1 MASVITPDRAR
12 AHSWL
17 SIAAGV
23 TWAALVVLTI
33 RIATADPA
41 LSMTRRVAGTA
52 LVSFVIGAGAVH
64 VVLRASQRRTA
75 WRWWSLAA
83 QTIGALVTILVMR
96 EPTFAIFLIV
106 LVHVVNEAGSTRQ
119 TTAWLATANLCL
131 FAALLSLQRPMGAIV
146 SWTLFVGFQVFA
158 LVMSRSL
165 AGERNAR
172 EQLAGVN
179 AELLATR
186 RLLQESARSQERL
199 RISRELHDVAGHRL
213 TALTLNLEAMLST
226 DQHDPERLALCRD
239 LSRDLLDD
247 IRAVVHQLRRENRI
261 DVAAALDHLRH
272 QHPGLAVHLDID
284 EDLQVDDVELA
295 EALIRSTQ
303 EAITNAV
310 RHGRAPAI
318 WIDLR
323 QCESE
328 LILRIRDNGHGGT
341 RRLSGSGL
349 RGMSERAELLGGK
362 LAVDPVQDDG
372 WHLTLSL
379 PAAAAP

>member
-1 MASVITPDRAR
+1 MASAVEPDRAR

-17 SIAAGV
+17 SIAAAV
-23 TWAALVVLTI
+23 TWAALAVLTV
-33 RIATADPA
+33 RIATADPV
-41 LSMTRRVAGTA
+41 LSITGRVVGTG
-52 LVSFVIGAGAVH
+52 LVTLVIGIGAAH
-64 VVLRASQRRTA
+64 LVLRASQRRVP

-83 QTIGALVTILVMR
+83 QTVGALLAILIMR

-106 LVHVVNEAGSTRQ
+106 LVHVVNEAGNTHQ
-119 TTAWLATANLCL
+119 TTTWLTVANLCL
-131 FAALLSLQRPMGAIV
+131 LATLLALQRPMSATV

-213 TALTLNLEAMLST
+213 TALTLNLEAMLGT
-226 DQHDPERLALCRD
+226 DHHDPERLSLCRD
-239 LSRDLLDD
+239 LSRELLDD

-261 DVAAALDHLRH
+261 DVAAALEHLRH
-272 QHPGLAVHLDID
+272 QHPGLIVHLNID
-284 EDLQVDDVELA
+284 EDLQVDHVEVA
-295 EALIRSTQ
+295 EALIRSSQ

-310 RHGRAPAI
+310 THGRAPAI
-318 WIDLR
+318 WIELR
-323 QCESE
+323 QRESK

-362 LAVDPVQDDG
+362 LAVDPVQVDG

-379 PAAAAP
+379 PSAATP